1 MTFAPGG
8 GVNAPFVR
16 IAQLRIDPAQ
26 IEAFKAAAAAVGR
39 ASIAEEPGCL
49 ALYAVADRDDVS
61 HVTVFEIYRDEA
73 AYQAHVRSAHFLHF
87 RAVTDAMVQSR
98 HLATAIPISLA
109 NKMGCA

>member
-1 MTFAPGG
+1 MTSAPSGG
-8 GVNAPFVR
+8 TTPFVR

-26 IEAFKAAAAAVGR
+26 IEPFKAAAAAVGR

-49 ALYAVADRDDVS
+49 ALYAVADQDDVS

-87 RAVTDAMVQSR
+87 RSVTDAMVQSR

-109 NKMGCA
+109 NRTGGA